1 MLDGTMAIDIRGL
14 CPLLQVYD
22 MPKSLHFY
30 RAVLGFDI
38 VTRSRTYAVENG
50 VELFHWVLLR
60 RDNTE
65 LMLNTAYDVGERPET
80 RDRARETAHGDARL
94 FFGCPDVD
102 AAYVHVRAHGV
113 ACPPPYNA
121 WYGMRQLS
129 FSDPD
134 GYGITLQW
142 RV

>member
-1 MLDGTMAIDIRGL
+1 
-14 CPLLQVYD
+14 
-22 MPKSLHFY
+22 MPRSLHFY
-30 RAVLGFDI
+30 RVVLGFEI
-38 VTRSRTYAVENG
+38 VSRSPTYAVENG

-60 RDNTE
+60 REATE

-80 RDRARETAHGDARL
+80 RDRARETAHADARL

-113 ACPPPYNA
+113 PCPPPYHA

-129 FSDPD
+129 FRDPD